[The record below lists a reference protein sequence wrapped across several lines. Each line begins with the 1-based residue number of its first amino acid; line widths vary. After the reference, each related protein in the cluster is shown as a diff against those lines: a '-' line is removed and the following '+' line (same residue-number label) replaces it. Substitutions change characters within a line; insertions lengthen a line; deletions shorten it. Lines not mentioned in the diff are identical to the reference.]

1 MRWALK
7 QRTQKDFPEIEHT
20 ETIIVQIT
28 NQKAYKLL
36 QDLEELQLI
45 KLVKLSR
52 EPKQRLSEKY
62 ASKKLPADLV
72 HALQNDINQT
82 LRELNTR
89 SI

>member
-1 MRWALK
+1 M
-7 QRTQKDFPEIEHT
+7 

-28 NQKAYKLL
+28 NQKVYKLL

-52 EPKQRLSEKY
+52 ESKQRLSEKY

-72 HALQNDINQT
+72 HELQNHINPAGNGT
-82 LRELNTR
+82 YAVFNRFECDY
-89 SI
+89 